1 MANETE
7 LSNFIIKAN
16 EISAAIAPAF
26 VDASVC
32 MNLVHAETCSP
43 DSNVIKFRKS
53 GSLTAATLA
62 ESTAYTYSAS
72 SELTDTSIT
81 ATAVKAAVVSK
92 LTVEA
97 QRFGTSLASLDRL
110 AAEQGR
116 ALARL
121 FDDTV
126 IALFTGFSQL
136 VTATS
141 TLTVDNLLDAQYT
154 IFSGGTPP
162 GRLCFVG
169 HYKGVNELG
178 KVALNTNASAFTNPN
193 FLDLIGQPKANN
205 FKGSIADI
213 DVYQTSG
220 HATTGGD
227 NRQAMFHPDLAFCCA
242 LGGAFQTAISPLLI
256 STGFWTEVGS
266 YFFFDVKEWNDL
278 AGVEVRSDS

>member
-7 LSNFIIKAN
+7 ISNFIIRAN
-16 EISAAIAPAF
+16 EISAAISPAF

-32 MNLVHAETCSP
+32 MNLVHAETCS
-43 DSNVIKFRKS
+43 DSSNVIKFRKA

-62 ESTAYTYSAS
+62 ESTAYTFSAS
-72 SELTDTSIT
+72 SELTDSSIT
-81 ATAVKAAVVSK
+81 ATAAKAAIVSK

-97 QRFGTSLASLDRL
+97 MRFGTPRAKIATLAE
-110 AAEQGR
+110 EQGR

-154 IFSGGTPP
+154 IFSGGVPP
-162 GRLCFVG
+162 GRLAFVG

-178 KVALNTNASAFTNPN
+178 KVALNTNAAAFTNPN
-193 FLDLIGQPKANN
+193 FLQLIGQPQANN
-205 FKGSIADI
+205 FKGQIADI

-227 NRQAMFHPDLAFCCA
+227 NRQAMFHPLYAFCCA
-242 LGGAFQTAISPLLI
+242 LGGAFESEVSPLLL
-256 STGFWTEVGS
+256 STGFWKEVAS
-266 YFFFDVKEWNDL
+266 WMYFDVKEWNDL